1 MKQCGNDEIGVFAT
15 CGVGDQLV
23 DMTEKVLEHLGTTE
37 SSRGRRQLRRRVVSR
52 RILTSAQRME
62 LSRWR
67 RKRGIHRRTVSQT
80 DYQLDALEVRG
91 YLDPDRR
98 GDRADECDA
107 IEMFLADSL
116 LKG

>member
-1 MKQCGNDEIGVFAT
+1 M
-15 CGVGDQLV
+15 

-67 RKRGIHRRTVSQT
+67 RKRGIHRRTVSLN
-80 DYQLDALEVRG
+80 DDQLDALEERG
-91 YLDPDRR
+91 YLDPGLR
-98 GDRADECDA
+98 GAGNDEAEALQAFVD
-107 IEMFLADSL
+107 EKLV
-116 LKG
+116 K